1 MSLSFLFR
9 IAILYLAALSFY
21 LAIRLFLWIV
31 RHELRIARIFFLF
44 CGWNRLPQFQAKH
57 SQTEICDAWNTKI
70 VDILFKATTKKC
82 CYTFWLSE
90 VNWRCVRRCR
100 CSRSP
105 QWSPPLTNCSL
116 GLHNEDVENINA
128 ITEVIHQQPP
138 VNVLRRL
145 VRESAAHRD
154 QPNIPVPRERH
165 KEQPHHVGQVCE
177 ESERISRPT
186 VFSMHAIIQ
195 HIWIFFPAILSALNY
210 KSCFESHFTSIS
222 TLHLI

>member
-1 MSLSFLFR
+1 MLLHFLVVRSELSLAHHNVPSSHKLQ
-9 IAILYLAALSFY
+9 S
-21 LAIRLFLWIV
+21 
-31 RHELRIARIFFLF
+31 
-44 CGWNRLPQFQAKH
+44 
-57 SQTEICDAWNTKI
+57 
-70 VDILFKATTKKC
+70 
-82 CYTFWLSE
+82 
-90 VNWRCVRRCR
+90 
-100 CSRSP
+100 
-105 QWSPPLTNCSL
+105 

-195 HIWIFFPAILSALNY
+195 HI
-210 KSCFESHFTSIS
+210 
-222 TLHLI
+222 